1 MVCNVTAFPKLMHVN
16 WRQNNSG
23 ILRIINEG
31 AVGTDGISPN
41 NPSLTLKSTSFAD
54 TGVYHCSATNMAGTE
69 RSVAIHLSVI
79 GGKPTLCNIYF
90 ISRIGSSFS
99 CFFVYLVYIY
109 LVYIV
114 V

>member
-23 ILRIINEG
+23 IIRMINEG
-31 AVGTDGISPN
+31 AVGTDGILTN

-54 TGVYHCSATNMAGTE
+54 AGVYHCSATNMAGTE
-69 RSVAIHLSVI
+69 RSVAIYLSVI
-79 GGKPTLCNIYF
+79 GGRNTLFTIYF
-90 ISRIGSSFS
+90 ISRIGSLFS
-99 CFFVYLVYIY
+99 CFFEYLVYIY